1 MPQYWCQLRPQQVS
15 HFTIYNNLLRQSSD
29 RAAPFFTEDLT
40 LTALGME
47 VLQQLMLVDI
57 GAELVLDICHFLK
70 QGRVSSSMDPV
81 ATRGLSIGDRV
92 GKGLVVS

>member
-15 HFTIYNNLLRQSSD
+15 HFIFYNNLLRQSSD
-29 RAAPFFTEDLT
+29 RAAPFFTED

-92 GKGLVVS
+92 GKGRVVS